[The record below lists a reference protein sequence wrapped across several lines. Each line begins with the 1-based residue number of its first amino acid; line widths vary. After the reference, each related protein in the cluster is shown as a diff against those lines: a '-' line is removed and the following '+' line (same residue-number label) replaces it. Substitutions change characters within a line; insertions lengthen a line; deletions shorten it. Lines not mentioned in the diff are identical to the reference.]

1 VNPVQKLLL
10 VEDDAERLKAISRA
24 AAGEDRDIITA
35 TDRTGAISILNQ
47 QDIDLV
53 VTDLALQ
60 SRRGIDE
67 DGFEVLQAAKAK
79 DENLPVILISAYLD
93 PKKSERAFSIGAFD
107 IIDRGSAILEP
118 DDMLRFK
125 IKLALRYRRALQDA
139 AELKSRFANG
149 PTGTA

>member
-1 VNPVQKLLL
+1 MQKLLL
-10 VEDDAERLKAISRA
+10 VEDDADRLKAISRA
-24 AAGEDRDIITA
+24 AAGEDRDIILA
-35 TDRTGAISILNQ
+35 RDRTRAISVLNE

-60 SRRGIDE
+60 SRGVDE

-79 DENLPVILISAYLD
+79 DENLPVILISAYLS

-125 IKLALRYRRALQDA
+125 IKLALRFRRALQEA
-139 AELKSRFANG
+139 AALKLRFANEPSG
-149 PTGTA
+149 PA